1 MDAVTALA
9 RRLLRIIAIALTL
22 PPDFFLPQFD
32 KPLAFLRP
40 LHYSPQV
47 SIPEEVTDWP
57 VLLPGDA
64 YRAVVSLLCILL
76 RSCYSLL
83 LVSAHDCD

>member
-47 SIPEEVTDWP
+47 SIPEEVTN
-57 VLLPGDA
+57 
-64 YRAVVSLLCILL
+64 
-76 RSCYSLL
+76 
-83 LVSAHDCD
+83 

>member
-1 MDAVTALA
+1 MQAYMDAVTALA
-9 RRLLRIIAIALTL
+9 RRLLRVIAIALTL

-47 SIPEEVTDWP
+47 SIPDEVQ
-57 VLLPGDA
+57 LA
-64 YRAVVSLLCILL
+64 
-76 RSCYSLL
+76 
-83 LVSAHDCD
+83 

>member
-1 MDAVTALA
+1 MQAYMEAVTGLA

-47 SIPEEVTDWP
+47 SIPEEVKF
-57 VLLPGDA
+57 VLTGVPAPGCTLFTVFDGG
-64 YRAVVSLLCILL
+64 L
-76 RSCYSLL
+76 
-83 LVSAHDCD
+83 